1 MRQILLTL
9 SAVGLVLAGSIGYAA
24 KQKGQVS
31 PWQSARVNDGKI
43 ESNKNREAGEARAIT
58 PPPKA
63 PDSIVTLSPQI
74 ATTPLKNEVPTI
86 PIQDIKPF
94 LSQERILEKQNY
106 EDAPYVVAP
115 VGDRI
120 AVGANSGIYV
130 SGIENSAITQFSI
143 YRMGRAFYD
152 PETRSSLGFEGR
164 YIGDAVLRRVGHPS
178 LMYTIAAA
186 QPIIAGDRL
195 FPKQEQITDLAF
207 KVRAPDHFV
216 EAMIIDVL
224 GGVTQIG
231 QFQTVILN
239 LGDEHQV
246 KPGHILSVFQTD
258 TAPIFDSP
266 LVASNQFEDFSP
278 PPEVVGQLMIY
289 RTFPKLSFAI
299 VTHTK
304 TPLHL
309 FDKVGNIPGTT
320 KQRTEKD

>member
-9 SAVGLVLAGSIGYAA
+9 SVLGLVLAGSFGYAA

-43 ESNKNREAGEARAIT
+43 ESNKDRGAGEARAIT

-74 ATTPLKNEVPTI
+74 AATPISEEL
-86 PIQDIKPF
+86 PIVSMQVLKPF
-94 LSQERILEKQNY
+94 LSKERILNKDAY
-106 EDAPYVVAP
+106 EEAPYVVAP
-115 VGDRI
+115 VGDRL
-120 AVGANSGIYV
+120 AVGSNSGLYV
-130 SGIENSAITQFSI
+130 SGIKDAAITQYSI

-152 PETRSSLGFEGR
+152 PEARTTLGYEGR
-164 YIGDAVLRRVGHPS
+164 YIGDAVLRRVGDPS
-178 LMYTIAAA
+178 LVYSLNVA

-195 FPKQEQITDLAF
+195 FPKQEQITDISF
-207 KVRAPDHFV
+207 EVRAPRNTV
-216 EAMIIDVL
+216 EAMIIDVI

-231 QFQTVILN
+231 QFQTVLLN
-239 LGDEHQV
+239 LGDEHGI
-246 KPGHILSVFQTD
+246 KTGHILSVFQTD

-266 LVASNQFEDFSP
+266 LVGSNSYENFNP

-304 TPLHL
+304 TPLHV